1 MRPTLY
7 RSVITAAEH
16 SRHQDHVMPREE
28 HPKTD
33 AFHLHYSASYS
44 NFKVLVL
51 EKIQVIFA
59 EYKSSIMNKSLNIK
73 NSSHRVHIVSVP
85 SPLFLIP
92 TNVSPAHRKYSVK
105 FFLL

>member
-1 MRPTLY
+1 MRPTLC

-16 SRHQDHVMPREE
+16 SRHQDHVMPIEE

-33 AFHLHYSASYS
+33 AFHLHYLASYS
-44 NFKVLVL
+44 NFKGLVL

-73 NSSHRVHIVSVP
+73 NSSRRVHTVSVP
-85 SPLFLIP
+85 SPLFLISA
-92 TNVSPAHRKYSVK
+92 NVSPVHCKCSVK